1 MKDVFSIKIK
11 NSEEA
16 YLMEKKLLLLF
27 KIMLL
32 WLLWII
38 QLHYFQDFSRKLK
51 KKNNKSCEKHAFC
64 PSSKAWP
71 FGFLISR

>member
-51 KKNNKSCEKHAFC
+51 KKTTSHVR
-64 PSSKAWP
+64 SMP
-71 FGFLISR
+71 FVLPPKLGHLGS